1 MDITTGIN
9 LNVTEHEQFSLKSNQ
24 AVLCNKITMT
34 VHMFSGV
41 QHVPGDSFGL
51 HHSTQGGSAGLA
63 FCPAHSAA
71 EEDGGRPAGFSPG
84 QSPEG
89 PGYHKV

>member
-1 MDITTGIN
+1 MF
-9 LNVTEHEQFSLKSNQ
+9 E
-24 AVLCNKITMT
+24 LCT
-34 VHMFSGV
+34 SGV
-41 QHVPGDSFGL
+41 QHVPGDPGGL
-51 HHSTQGGSAGLA
+51 RHGTQGGSAGLA

-71 EEDGGRPAGFSPG
+71 EEDGGRSARLGPG